1 MLLIMEVGVWRD
13 VEVVV
18 VGDVVARGL
27 FARALVWGDVCQS
40 PRGPKLTA
48 AAQAAAELL
57 PHEFLYSCSLLSQG
71 LSAETKVQ
79 SNGPMSCVAV
89 TVVNYRVGITR
100 WGVLVTV
107 VVS

>member
-18 VGDVVARGL
+18 VGDVVARGH

-48 AAQAAAELL
+48 AAQAPLQLNCCNTGSSTAA
-57 PHEFLYSCSLLSQG
+57 SCCHKGCPQRLRYRSRRGSLNL
-71 LSAETKVQ
+71 
-79 SNGPMSCVAV
+79 
-89 TVVNYRVGITR
+89 
-100 WGVLVTV
+100 
-107 VVS
+107 